1 MVFVFPKLEV
11 KRAVRNS
18 ARAGRYCLSQK
29 QDAASH
35 LIGGIISLHKAV
47 VSQPLLSMEDG
58 GASAS
63 HRCPSKDD
71 RFLPAPKPA

>member
-1 MVFVFPKLEV
+1 MVFFFPKLEV

-47 VSQPLLSMEDG
+47 VSQSLLNMEDG
-58 GASAS
+58 GISAS
-63 HRCPSKDD
+63 HRRPPKDALC
-71 RFLPAPKPA
+71 LPAPEPI